1 MSVEA
6 MSGVLLRAA
15 DLHGSVTDPGM
26 ESMNFLN
33 EVVGR
38 FPDAISF
45 APGRPYEGFFETS
58 QVFDYLK
65 AYTEYLADD
74 LGYTESQVR
83 TNIFQYG
90 RTNGHI
96 HGLIARTV
104 ANDEGIEVDPQAV
117 VVTVGC
123 QEGMLLTLRALFA
136 GPDDVLLVSSPCYVG
151 ITGTAT
157 VLDIPIH
164 PVPEGPHGVDPAA
177 VAAAAAEVRAAGKRP
192 RAMYLVPDFANPSG
206 SSMPVSARE
215 ELLRVAEREDLL
227 LLEDN
232 PYGFFLR
239 EGNPRPTLKALDRGK
254 RVIYLGSFA
263 KTGFPGARVGY
274 VLADQPVL
282 APDGSTGLLADS
294 LSKIKSMTTVNTAA
308 LSQAAIG
315 GMLIQADCRLRDANS
330 QAIAF
335 YRNNLQTVLDQLEH
349 HFPADVRANL
359 GISWNAPEG
368 GFFLVVT
375 VPFTADDTALNRAAR
390 DYGVLWTP
398 MNYFHHDNAGDHQL
412 RLSCSALDPDTIVE
426 GMTRLATFI
435 KDTIQ
440 S

>member
-6 MSGVLLRAA
+6 LPGVLLQAA
-15 DLHGSVTDPGM
+15 DLHGSVTDPDM

-45 APGRPYEGFFETS
+45 APGRPYEGFFETE

-65 AYTEYLADD
+65 TYIKYLEDD
-74 LGYTESQVR
+74 RGFTPSQVR

-96 HGLIARTV
+96 HDLIARTV
-104 ANDEGIEVDPQAV
+104 SNDEGIEVSPRDV

-123 QEGMLLTLRALFA
+123 QEGMLLVLRALFT

-151 ITGTAT
+151 ITGTAK
-157 VLDIPIH
+157 VLDVAIH
-164 PVPEGPHGVDPAA
+164 PVPEGPNGVDPAL
-177 VAAAAAEVRAAGKRP
+177 VAAAAAEVRAQGKRP

-206 SSMPVSARE
+206 SSMTLDARE
-215 ELLRVAEREDLL
+215 GLLAVAESEDLL

-239 EGNPRPTLKALDRGK
+239 EGTPKPTLKALDRAH

-274 VLADQPVL
+274 VLADQPVAAL
-282 APDGSTGLLADS
+282 DGTVAPLADS

-315 GMLIQADCRLRDANS
+315 GMLVAANCRLRDANA

-335 YRNNLQTVLDQLEH
+335 YRDNLQTVLDELDRQ
-349 HFPADVRANL
+349 FPADVRAAL
-359 GISWNAPEG
+359 GISWNSPEG

-375 VPFTADDTALNRAAR
+375 VPFVADDLALHRAAGE
-390 DYGVLWTP
+390 YGVLWTP
-398 MNYFHHDNAGDHQL
+398 MSYFHHDNAGDHQL
-412 RLSCSALDPDTIVE
+412 RLSCSALDPATIVE
-426 GMTRLATFI
+426 GVSRVAAFI
-435 KDTIQ
+435 RDSITG
-440 S
+440 